1 MNGGKK
7 NIFSG
12 SHHFTSDELVRYV
25 HHVLNEQEQHEMEK
39 HLVDCELCS
48 EALKGIA
55 EMENASLLYE
65 VNKDLQF
72 RARRK
77 RLLKKKIFSQNELIS
92 IFAVVFLIVFL
103 LRSFLYEPFKI
114 PSESML
120 PTLQIGDHLLVD
132 KGAYKTHE
140 PRRGDVIVFPYP
152 RDPSKN
158 FIKRVVAVGGD
169 TIEIRHKVVS
179 LNGSTVDDPHATF
192 KYGEQEIPG
201 PRDNFGPITI
211 PPHKL
216 FVMGD
221 NRDESHDSRFWG
233 FVDCG
238 VVLGKAK
245 VIYWSWD
252 ADALRVRWERI
263 SQVLE

>member
-1 MNGGKK
+1 MLVLDVFFPVLMLLSPVRLLPLVLIGGIQLLFKLWTVRDAGRWAK
-7 NIFSG
+7 RVGSGYQLQWYNRWYVYLFWSLLVYFSADFVAG
-12 SHHFTSDELVRYV
+12 HIRA
-25 HHVLNEQEQHEMEK
+25 HHVQ
-39 HLVDCELCS
+39 
-48 EALKGIA
+48 A
-55 EMENASLLYE
+55 
-65 VNKDLQF
+65 
-72 RARRK
+72 
-77 RLLKKKIFSQNELIS
+77 
-92 IFAVVFLIVFL
+92 
-103 LRSFLYEPFKI
+103 FKI
-114 PSESML
+114 PSGTML